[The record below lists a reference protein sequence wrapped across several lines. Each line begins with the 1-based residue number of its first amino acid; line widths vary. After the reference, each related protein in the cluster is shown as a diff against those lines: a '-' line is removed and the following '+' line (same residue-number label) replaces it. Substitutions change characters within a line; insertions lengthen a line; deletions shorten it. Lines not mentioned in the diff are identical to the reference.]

1 MYFLNG
7 GEFMLDVI
15 LDTTIDA
22 LKILPFLFLA
32 YVAMEYME
40 HKMSQKTKDLIQKSG
55 KVGPLYGGLL

>member
-40 HKMSQKTKDLIQKSG
+40 
-55 KVGPLYGGLL
+55 